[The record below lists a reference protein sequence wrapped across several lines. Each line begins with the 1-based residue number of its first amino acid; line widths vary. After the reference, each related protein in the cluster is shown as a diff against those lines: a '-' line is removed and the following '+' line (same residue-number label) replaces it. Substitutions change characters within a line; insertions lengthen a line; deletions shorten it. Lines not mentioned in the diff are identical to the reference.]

1 MIETVVSDVGRPRA
15 VDPEEVRRRAY
26 HSRHPAR
33 TERAASGGRGVI
45 RFLLSDEASYK
56 TGQAVNV
63 SGGLVM
69 Y

>member
-1 MIETVVSDVGRPRA
+1 MIETVLGDVGRARA
-15 VDPEEVRRRAY
+15 IDPEEVRAAY
-26 HSRHPAR
+26 HRAIPLGRSAR
-33 TERAASGGRGVI
+33 PQEVAAVI
-45 RFLLSDEASYK
+45 RFLLSSEASYM